1 MTGIK
6 LQYFNHRLRG
16 EPIRLLLAYGGLQF
30 EDSRISLPWED
41 SKPWLD
47 LKPSMTWGQLPCLT
61 WSTGD
66 RIFQSMAICRFIAR
80 EVGLAG
86 DTSLEMAQVDEVIDA
101 LQDAINSNVSL
112 TLSVQWYDN
121 VSSTDSVQWYD
132 NVSTM
137 V

>member
-1 MTGIK
+1 
-6 LQYFNHRLRG
+6 
-16 EPIRLLLAYGGLQF
+16 
-30 EDSRISLPWED
+30 
-41 SKPWLD
+41 
-47 LKPSMTWGQLPCLT
+47 
-61 WSTGD
+61 
-66 RIFQSMAICRFIAR
+66 MAICRFIAR

-112 TLSVQWYDN
+112 AL
-121 VSSTDSVQWYD
+121 SVQWYD

>member
-1 MTGIK
+1 
-6 LQYFNHRLRG
+6 
-16 EPIRLLLAYGGLQF
+16 
-30 EDSRISLPWED
+30 
-41 SKPWLD
+41 
-47 LKPSMTWGQLPCLT
+47 
-61 WSTGD
+61 
-66 RIFQSMAICRFIAR
+66 MAICRFIAR

-112 TLSVQWYDN
+112 TLSLQGYDN

>member
-121 VSSTDSVQWYD
+121 VS
-132 NVSTM
+132 TM

>member
-1 MTGIK
+1 MSTGHQK
-6 LQYFNHRLRG
+6 RESRDCG
-16 EPIRLLLAYGGLQF
+16 SLAYGGLQF

-112 TLSVQWYDN
+112 AL
-121 VSSTDSVQWYD
+121 SVQWYD